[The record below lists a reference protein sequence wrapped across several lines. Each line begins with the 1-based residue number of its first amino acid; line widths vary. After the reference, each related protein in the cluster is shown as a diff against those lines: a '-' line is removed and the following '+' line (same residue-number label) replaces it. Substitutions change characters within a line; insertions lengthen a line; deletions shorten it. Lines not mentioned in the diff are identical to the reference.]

1 MRKRVA
7 GRRKIES
14 LSCEERYLKGR
25 AVNKD
30 SPLFSVIINVHN
42 GEAFLQDAINSA
54 IGQSHKNFEL
64 LIWDNYSDDR
74 TPAIAQR
81 ASLSDGRV
89 RVIRSEVKTS
99 LYEARNLALK
109 STKGELVA
117 FLDSDDLWLNDKLSI
132 SASALANKDVGV
144 FYSNFEIWD
153 FNKDTKRIAYKAKL
167 PEGYLL
173 EHLVCNY
180 TVALSTIVF
189 RKTVLDTFEGPFN
202 GKYSIIGDYD
212 LVLRM
217 ATEHKFASSN
227 LPLTVYRVHG
237 QNLSTLAVKERK
249 SEIAAWSANA
259 SLKQFLNKRL
269 FRRARVSLLLD
280 ATLAEN
286 KRPHVKFFRLLG
298 MLLGRGLIVV
308 VPSKLR
314 WRAANV
320 WKS

>member
-1 MRKRVA
+1 M
-7 GRRKIES
+7 
-14 LSCEERYLKGR
+14 
-25 AVNKD
+25 NKD

-54 IGQSHKNFEL
+54 IRQSHRNFEL

-74 TPAIAQR
+74 TPVIAQI
-81 ASLSDGRV
+81 ASISDERV
-89 RVIRSEVKTS
+89 RVIRSDVKTS

-109 STKGELVA
+109 SAKGELVA
-117 FLDSDDLWLNDKLSI
+117 FLDSDDLWLADKLSI
-132 SASALANKDVGV
+132 AASALVKTDAGV

-153 FNKDTKRIAYKAKL
+153 FNEDIRKIAYKAKL
-167 PEGYLL
+167 PEGHIL

-189 RKTVLDTFEGPFN
+189 RKKVLDTFEGPFN
-202 GKYSIIGDYD
+202 GMYSIIGDYD

-249 SEIAAWSANA
+249 AEIKAWSTNA
-259 SLKQFLNKRL
+259 SLSQLLDKRL
-269 FRRARVSLLLD
+269 FHKARASLLLD
-280 ATLAEN
+280 AVMVDSGPFISKLLGVL
-286 KRPHVKFFRLLG
+286 KIMLSGRLLT
-298 MLLGRGLIVV
+298 VFA
-308 VPSKLR
+308 SKLR
-314 WRAANV
+314 WWVVNAAL
-320 WKS
+320 K

>member
-1 MRKRVA
+1 M
-7 GRRKIES
+7 
-14 LSCEERYLKGR
+14 
-25 AVNKD
+25 NKD

-54 IGQSHKNFEL
+54 IRQSHRNFEL

-74 TPAIAQR
+74 TPVIAQS
-81 ASLSDGRV
+81 ASISDERV

-109 STKGELVA
+109 SAKGELVA

-153 FNKDTKRIAYKAKL
+153 FNKDTKRIAYRAKL

-237 QNLSTLAVKERK
+237 QNLSTLAVEERK
-249 SEIAAWSANA
+249 SEIEAWSTNA
-259 SLKQFLNKRL
+259 SLNQLLDKRL
-269 FRRARVSLLLD
+269 FRKARASLLLD

-286 KRPHVKFFRLLG
+286 KPALVKFYRLLKI
-298 MLLGRGLIVV
+298 LLGKELIVI

-314 WRAANV
+314 WRAANIG
-320 WKS
+320 KS

>member
-1 MRKRVA
+1 
-7 GRRKIES
+7 
-14 LSCEERYLKGR
+14 
-25 AVNKD
+25 VNKD
-30 SPLFSVIINVHN
+30 SPFFSVIINVHN
-42 GEAFLQDAINSA
+42 GDAFLQDAINSA
-54 IGQSHKNFEL
+54 IGQSYGNFEL
-64 LIWDNYSDDR
+64 LIWDNCSDDR
-74 TPAIAQR
+74 TPAIARR
-81 ASLSDGRV
+81 ASMSDERV
-89 RVIRSEVKTS
+89 QVIRSEVKTS

-109 STKGELVA
+109 SAKGELIA
-117 FLDSDDLWLNDKLSI
+117 FLDSDDLWLTDKLSI
-132 SASALANKDVGV
+132 AASALANTDAGI
-144 FYSNFEIWD
+144 FYSNFEIWN
-153 FNKDTKRIAYKAKL
+153 FNNDTRKIAYRAKL
-167 PEGYLL
+167 PEGHIL

-259 SLKQFLNKRL
+259 SLKQLLNKRL

-280 ATLAEN
+280 ATLAES
-286 KRPHVKFFRLLG
+286 KRPHVKLYRLLG

-314 WRAANV
+314 WRAANM